1 MDIAAALLWMTMRIA
16 AMPNTP
22 RIAESVLV
30 STAVTPVLAPPTA
43 VTRLGREAL
52 DVTPAATLD
61 DALRSVPGFSLFRR
75 SSSRVANPTTQGVTL
90 RGLAASGSSRALAL
104 GDGVPLNDP
113 VGGWVYWNRL
123 PLAALGDASVERGAA
138 GDVFGTDAVG
148 GVVVLRT
155 VQYAGARVLVEG
167 GSDQTGRLSGYGGRA
182 WGPSGSVF
190 AAAEGF
196 ATDGFVIVAP
206 ETRGPIDTA
215 AGSRHGSGHVGI
227 RRGTSNRLT
236 ARGGY
241 FRESRDNGTPF
252 QENSTWVTHGSV
264 DLDATGARLQLR
276 GYGQVQHYRQTFSA
290 VLPGR
295 AAEVPTSEQN
305 VDANAF
311 GATADWRWYRSGFNL
326 GLSASGRH
334 VSSDLKEAEYL
345 AGLPTAPRVVDP
357 TQSNLGASALA
368 IWSGGA
374 FWSLGASGRVDL
386 WQTAL
391 DDTNRETFFS
401 PRMWFTAAPGRFRVN
416 LAVQSGSRGPTLNE
430 LYRPFRV
437 GNTVTRAN
445 PLLTPEDVRGFE
457 AGVSH
462 TLGRSTVRVLG
473 FWSRVDDA
481 IVNVTL
487 SSSGGVITRERQNA
501 ARIEAKGM
509 ELELEAR
516 VSPMLTLTV
525 ASAYQDST
533 FVEGPLE
540 GLRVPQV
547 PRWHHAIGGRGV
559 IGSVRWSGEYRFI
572 DEQFDDDRN
581 LFPLDESSMFD
592 ARVGWM
598 VNRRIEI
605 FGAMENVFDEEQDVG
620 RTPIRTIGLPR
631 TTRVGIRLVF

>member
-1 MDIAAALLWMTMRIA
+1 MDIAAVLLWMTLRIA

-22 RIAESVLV
+22 RIAESVVV
-30 STAVTPVLAPPTA
+30 STVLNPVFSPPTA
-43 VTRLGREAL
+43 VTRLSREAL

-123 PLAALGDASVERGAA
+123 PLAALADASVERGAA

-155 VQYAGARVLVEG
+155 VHYAGARVLVEG

-182 WGPSGSVF
+182 WGPTGSVF

-206 ETRGPIDTA
+206 ETRGPIDTP
-215 AGSRHGSGHVGI
+215 AGSRHGSGHAGI
-227 RRGTSNRLT
+227 RRGTLNRLT

-264 DLDATGARLQLR
+264 DFDATGARLQLR

-295 AAEVPTSEQN
+295 ASEVPTSEQN

-345 AGLPTAPRVVDP
+345 AGLPTAPRIVDP
-357 TQSNLGASALA
+357 TQSNLGGSALA

-374 FWSLGASGRVDL
+374 SWSVGASGRVDV
-386 WQTAL
+386 WQTTL

-401 PRMWFTAAPGRFRVN
+401 PRVWFTAAPGRFRLN
-416 LAVQSGSRGPTLNE
+416 LAVQSGSRGPTINE

-437 GNTVTRAN
+437 GNTFTRAN
-445 PLLTPEDVRGFE
+445 PLLTPEDVRGVE

-462 TLGRSTVRVLG
+462 SLGRSTLRVLG

-487 SSSGGVITRERQNA
+487 STSGGVITRERQNA

-509 ELELEAR
+509 ELELEAQ
-516 VSPMLTLTV
+516 VSPMLTVTL

-533 FVEGPLE
+533 FVEGPLR

-547 PRWHHAIGGRGV
+547 PKMHHAVGGRGV
-559 IGSVRWSGEYRFI
+559 LGPFRWSAEYRFI

-605 FGAMENVFDEEQDVG
+605 FGAIENLFDEEQDVG

-631 TTRVGIRLVF
+631 TSRVGIRFVF

>member
-1 MDIAAALLWMTMRIA
+1 MDFAAALLWLTLRIVA
-16 AMPNTP
+16 IPNTP
-22 RIAESVLV
+22 RIAESVVV
-30 STAVTPVLAPPTA
+30 STVLSPAFAPPTA
-43 VTRLGREAL
+43 VTRLDREAL

-155 VQYAGARVLVEG
+155 VHGAGARLLAEG
-167 GSDQTGRLSGYGGRA
+167 GSDETARLSGYGGRA
-182 WGPSGSVF
+182 WGPAGSVF

-196 ATDGFVIVAP
+196 TTDGFVIVAP
-206 ETRGPIDTA
+206 ETRGSIDTP
-215 AGSRHGSGHVGI
+215 AGSRHGSGHIGI
-227 RRGTSNRLT
+227 RQGTLNRMT
-236 ARGGY
+236 ARAGY

-252 QENSTWVTHGSV
+252 QENATWVTHGSV
-264 DLDATGARLQLR
+264 DFDATRARLQLR
-276 GYGQVQHYRQTFSA
+276 GYGQVQNYRQTFSA

-295 AAEVPTSEQN
+295 AVEVPTSEQD

-311 GATADWRWYRSGFNL
+311 GATANWRWYGSGLNV
-326 GLSASGRH
+326 GLAASARH
-334 VSSDLKEAEYL
+334 VSSELKEAEYV
-345 AGLPTAPRVVDP
+345 AGLPMAPRTVDP
-357 TQSNLGASALA
+357 TQSTVGASGLV
-368 IWSGGA
+368 IWSGA
-374 FWSLGASGRVDL
+374 RLWSLGASGRVDG
-386 WQTAL
+386 WQTTL

-401 PRMWFTAAPGRFRVN
+401 PRVWFTAAPGRFRLNV
-416 LAVQSGSRGPTLNE
+416 AVQSGSRGPTINE

-437 GNTVTRAN
+437 GNTITRAN
-445 PLLTPEDVRGFE
+445 PLLKPEDVRGFE

-462 TLGRSTVRVLG
+462 TLGRSTIRALG

-509 ELELEAR
+509 EVELESR
-516 VSPMLTLTV
+516 LSSMLTLTL

-533 FVEGPLE
+533 FVEGPLT

-547 PRWHHAIGGRGV
+547 PRWHSAVGGRGSL
-559 IGSVRWSGEYRFI
+559 GPVRWSAEYRFI

-598 VNRRIEI
+598 LNRRIEV
-605 FGAMENVFDEEQDVG
+605 FGAIENLFDEEQDVG

-631 TTRVGIRLVF
+631 TSRVGLRMVF